1 MKMSASQV
9 VNYAKSLADLQD
21 TSFINYGD
29 AVLNLNLAYRKVYQD
44 IINNGDLNYLEEI
57 EIINNANKALY
68 ELPEDFYQLA
78 MVVDEYGVEVP
89 KLRLSYG
96 PADYGFIIKNNT
108 IYFQNVPNTVTIKY
122 YPNPAEITYK
132 SERKILENRH
142 SLSRFI
148 SGFNKTALATAST
161 LILINIAENTSSG
174 YYNLA
179 ATGQDYLLG
188 ENGYICKCS
197 TGQVFPPNGQ
207 AAVDNVSRPLL
218 TTSGYFVE
226 GTEGEYGW
234 CNDDKSAR
242 FTISNGELYF
252 NGENLGFTSGDFGN
266 NMYSGRCFYFNG
278 KWALLTNRKIIYEDG
293 SWETTD
299 VPNAQAV
306 LKADKQT
313 GYGYISATPYHINI
327 DGWAPETLI
336 DFPNN
341 IFFEMVAYDLAI
353 QFRNKQFADATPLR
367 EAYNKL
373 EETYWKTLPQDQND
387 YVTIRNVNKAYTR
400 WRMFI

>member
-1 MKMSASQV
+1 MKCTASQI

-21 TSFINYGD
+21 TSFITYGD

-44 IINNGDLNYLEEI
+44 IINNGDLNYLEEV

-68 ELPEDFYQLA
+68 ELPADFYQLA

-108 IYFQNVPNTVTIKY
+108 IYFQNVQNTVTIKY

-132 SERKILENRH
+132 ADHKALNSALGMV
-142 SLSRFI
+142 RFI
-148 SGFNKTALATAST
+148 SGFDKTALTEAR
-161 LILINIAENTSSG
+161 ILIDIT
-174 YYNLA
+174 NLRGIGHYAPA

-197 TGQVFPPNGQ
+197 TGQVFPPNGNV
-207 AAVDNVSRPLL
+207 AVDNVSRPLL

-242 FTISNGELYF
+242 FTILNGELYF
-252 NGENLGFTSGDFGN
+252 NGENLGFTSADFGN
-266 NMYSGRCFYFNG
+266 NMCSGRCFYHNG

-299 VPNAQAV
+299 VQNAQAV

-313 GYGYISATPYHINI
+313 GYGYVSASPYHINI

-353 QFRNKQFADATPLR
+353 QFRNKQFADANPLI